1 MWSAVLTRLEVVLAG
16 VAVLAAAKSA
26 YNGTVRGLVDNIK
39 EIPTISDRVDD
50 IGDKQERM
58 VDGMI
63 ALSVAESKDG
73 ASVDTDR
80 LANDLRNGNSYRVY
94 LSRGEPHKSPY
105 ADVEDEEGAIDPEIP
120 EEELRWRQQRPDD

>member
-26 YNGTVRGLVDNIK
+26 YNGTVRGLVDNIR
-39 EIPTISDRVDD
+39 EITVISERVDE

-58 VDGMI
+58 VDGMV
-63 ALSVAESKDG
+63 ALSVAESKEG
-73 ASVDTDR
+73 ASVDTER
-80 LANDLRNGNSYRVY
+80 LAKDLRDGNSYRVY
-94 LSRGEPHKSPY
+94 LHRDRPNGSPY

-120 EEELRWRQQRPDD
+120 EEELRWRTGYDDD